1 MAPVLFLFMMNAF
14 AESLETKWK
23 QKELPAIK
31 VMMHDSNN
39 IGEGQVCSHTPAMY
53 ESKSLTL
60 FEIYQCLY
68 VDDGAFPFATRPD
81 MITGMNFI
89 YHHLALFGLEMHIG
103 RHGKES
109 KTECMFFPP
118 SSIPQFIAEKEAQH
132 VIATTTMTANMIDST
147 TSTNQSNILTIT
159 TTTNSPTN
167 TPTDSPT
174 KTPTSTPNDFPVDS
188 RINIINHP
196 KLRGKHGVVKKTHY
210 QICHNQNHWQAH
222 NNMNSPKISPTMH
235 Q

>member
-1 MAPVLFLFMMNAF
+1 MNQTIGVRQGNSMAPVLFLFMMNAF
-14 AESLETKWK
+14 AESLKTKWK

-31 VMMHDSNN
+31 VMMHNSNN
-39 IGEGQVCSHTPAMY
+39 IVEGQICSHTPAMY

-89 YHHLALFGLEMHIG
+89 YHHFVQFGLEMHIG

-109 KTECMFFPP
+109 KTKCMLFPP
-118 SSIPQFIAEKEAQH
+118 SSIPQFIVGKEAQH
-132 VIATTTMTANMIDST
+132 AIATTTTTANMIDST
-147 TSTNQSNILTIT
+147 TSTNQSNTLTIT
-159 TTTNSPTN
+159 TTTNSPAS

-174 KTPTSTPNDFPVDS
+174 ETPTSTPMTFLS
-188 RINIINHP
+188 
-196 KLRGKHGVVKKTHY
+196 T
-210 QICHNQNHWQAH
+210 AE
-222 NNMNSPKISPTMH
+222 
-235 Q
+235 